1 MKKNKDQRSPQ
12 SKMLLTLSMGTAIG
26 ILPFAIY
33 RMIHNDWS
41 VAILDIIVSFFMLGI
56 YSYVYQ
62 TDKVKNAGVVLV
74 ISALLANVISFH
86 LKGISQV
93 YWVYP
98 AMMFAYFITQPLRA
112 VLINSIMLLFYIPK
126 LVVTHESVST
136 ATVII
141 TIIVTN
147 IFAYLFAS
155 GLRKQE
161 KKLIKLASED
171 YLTGAGNRRSLSNH
185 LENLHAVL
193 KNHDKTASIM
203 LIDLD
208 HFKNVND
215 MYGHIKGDDVLV
227 TISNNLRTFCNE
239 CSKLFRFGGEE
250 FLLVCQNVDID
261 FAFDKAEELREYIK
275 RQNIVEGIELTI
287 SIGVAEYIKEES
299 ISDWIH
305 RVDLALYQAKNEG
318 RDRVI
323 KG

>member
-1 MKKNKDQRSPQ
+1 
-12 SKMLLTLSMGTAIG
+12 
-26 ILPFAIY
+26 
-33 RMIHNDWS
+33 
-41 VAILDIIVSFFMLGI
+41 
-56 YSYVYQ
+56 
-62 TDKVKNAGVVLV
+62 
-74 ISALLANVISFH
+74 
-86 LKGISQV
+86 
-93 YWVYP
+93 
-98 AMMFAYFITQPLRA
+98 MMFAYFITQPLRA

>member
-1 MKKNKDQRSPQ
+1 
-12 SKMLLTLSMGTAIG
+12 
-26 ILPFAIY
+26 
-33 RMIHNDWS
+33 MIHNDWS

-227 TISNNLRTFCNE
+227 TSSNNLRTFCNE